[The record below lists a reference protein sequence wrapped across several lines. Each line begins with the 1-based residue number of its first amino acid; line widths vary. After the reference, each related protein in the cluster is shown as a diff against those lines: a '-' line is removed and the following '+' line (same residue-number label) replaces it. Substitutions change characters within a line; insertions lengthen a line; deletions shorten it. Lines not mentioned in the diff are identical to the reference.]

1 MNFSGF
7 SFLCFGGILG
17 FFSLWV
23 GDGGKGREM
32 REGREDFLSAR
43 CNESGNRIL
52 YLRVG
57 GYL

>member
-1 MNFSGF
+1 MGF
-7 SFLCFGGILG
+7 LG
-17 FFSLWV
+17 FSLWV
-23 GDGGKGREM
+23 CDGGKGREM
-32 REGREDFLSAR
+32 REAREDFLSAR

>member
-1 MNFSGF
+1 MGFLGF
-7 SFLCFGGILG
+7 SLL
-17 FFSLWV
+17 V

-32 REGREDFLSAR
+32 REDFLSAR